1 MGGPIH
7 LSTCL
12 PSLLRKSLGCGTKSK
27 GLNWPKT
34 SSAPCLCLGDLRPRR
49 PRGNLPVA
57 PTPPPCPLPGLRY
70 SLDNVGE
77 GREQGLGL
85 VLYTML
91 GTQGLHQGSHFV
103 VVVSRHPGE
112 KTAGGPGGSQWLQL
126 LCPLP
131 LPLLCGPSPGPC
143 LPGLPTH
150 WCSIWKLRWPLN
162 QSLKADLWTLHVART
177 WRKRSGGAWLWV
189 PDGRPGQPSPGKA
202 GLSLAPPFSTWC
214 QERSFTRTRQDLGP
228 SVVTGACPFY
238 SLCYAQAF
246 QVTPSPAW
254 RTSPRSGRD
263 RCAWGCGSSVSPTR
277 TSCFLGTW

>member
-12 PSLLRKSLGCGTKSK
+12 PLLLRKSLGCGTKSK

-150 WCSIWKLRWPLN
+150 WCSIWKLRCPLN
-162 QSLKADLWTLHVART
+162 QSLKKDCSTLQVAASC
-177 WRKRSGGAWLWV
+177 WGGKMNGLGAKAQRAHLL
-189 PDGRPGQPSPGKA
+189 PTRPGLTQVSCSALSPQPAQVPHWSLQKVPATLSCPALRPPVEGHRQPQGSAGWHRAPWAAKFPG
-202 GLSLAPPFSTWC
+202 
-214 QERSFTRTRQDLGP
+214 
-228 SVVTGACPFY
+228 V
-238 SLCYAQAF
+238 
-246 QVTPSPAW
+246 
-254 RTSPRSGRD
+254 GR
-263 RCAWGCGSSVSPTR
+263 WGG
-277 TSCFLGTW
+277 